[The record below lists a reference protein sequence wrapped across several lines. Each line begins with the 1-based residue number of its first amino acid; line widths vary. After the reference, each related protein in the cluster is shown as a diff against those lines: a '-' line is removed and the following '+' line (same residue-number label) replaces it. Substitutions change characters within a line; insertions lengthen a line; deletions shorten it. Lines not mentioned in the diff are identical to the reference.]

1 MKTRSRYLPPFL
13 VGFLLVCSA
22 APLSAD
28 EQRPN
33 ILFILTDDQR
43 WDGFGSSG
51 NERIHTPHLDRIA
64 ERGVHFRN
72 AFVTLAICS
81 PSRAACLTGRY
92 GSSNGVTTFG
102 AVNIKTG
109 EPTFARA
116 LRDAGYRTGLTGK
129 WHLKTT
135 PEECGFDFVAA
146 CWGNGTWYNR
156 RFTIDGEASKR
167 PGFVDDVTADE
178 SIRFIRES
186 QEGKKPFVLWMCT
199 QVPHMDNHHEW
210 PAEKQYLDNYD
221 IDEMPLPKTWN
232 DDLSGK
238 PEYLKTARNRTQAL
252 KYGYDKPEA
261 IRKHARDYY
270 AGVQQMDAAL
280 GRVLDELDRLDL
292 RGKTWIIYMG
302 DNGWMLGE
310 HGMTSK
316 VLPYEESMRVP
327 MVIAGPDTKRLTA
340 SDLVLNIDLTAT
352 IYELAGIPI
361 PDTLHGRSL
370 LQLVDGKSPKDWRTS
385 FLYEAPTSQL
395 GSQPLWAVRTQRW
408 KYIETQTSEDPD
420 DRFAELYD
428 MQADAVEIKNLA
440 REPEQ
445 QETVERLAAQLRR
458 HQKDIASQDAR
469 ASTRTAYD
477 KLEGIQARRSNNK
490 DVAIPPSE
498 N

>member
-1 MKTRSRYLPPFL
+1 MKTRWRYLPPFL
-13 VGFLLVCSA
+13 AGFLLVCSA
-22 APLSAD
+22 APLWAD

-64 ERGVHFRN
+64 EHGVHFRN

-92 GSSNGVTTFG
+92 GSSNGETAFG
-102 AVNIKTG
+102 NVSLNKG

-116 LRDAGYRTGLTGK
+116 LQDAGYKTGVTGK
-129 WHLKTT
+129 WHMKTT
-135 PEECGFDFVAA
+135 PEECGFDFVST
-146 CWGNGTWYNR
+146 CFGNGTWYER
-156 RFTIDGEASKR
+156 RFKINGKTRKI

-178 SIRFIRES
+178 SIHFIRES
-186 QEGKKPFVLWMCT
+186 QKGKKPFVLWMCT

-210 PAEKQYLDNYD
+210 PAEEQYLSNYD
-221 IDEMPLPKTWN
+221 IDEMPLPETWN

-252 KYGYDKPEA
+252 TYGYDKPEA

-280 GRVLDELDRLDL
+280 GRVLDELERLDL
-292 RGKTWIIYMG
+292 RATTWIIYMG
-302 DNGWMLGE
+302 DNGWLLGE

-327 MVIAGPDTKRLTA
+327 MVIAGPDTKQHTA

-370 LQLVDGKSPKDWRTS
+370 LQLVNGKPPKDWRTS
-385 FLYEAPTSQL
+385 FLYEAPTPQL
-395 GSQPLWAVRTQRW
+395 GSQPLWAIRTQRW
-408 KYIETQTSEDPD
+408 KYIETQISEDPD
-420 DRFAELYD
+420 DWFEELYD
-428 MQADAVEIKNLA
+428 MQTDAVEVKNLA
-440 REPEQ
+440 REPEHQ
-445 QETVERLAAQLRR
+445 GTVKDLATQLRNHR
-458 HQKDIASQDAR
+458 KEIASQDA
-469 ASTRTAYD
+469 
-477 KLEGIQARRSNNK
+477 EGDAARRN
-490 DVAIPPSE
+490 AIQYKE
-498 N
+498 TNYI

>member
-1 MKTRSRYLPPFL
+1 MKTRWRYLPPFL
-13 VGFLLVCSA
+13 AGFLLVCSA
-22 APLSAD
+22 APLWAD

-64 ERGVHFRN
+64 ERGVLFRN

-92 GSSNGVTTFG
+92 GSSNGVTAVG
-102 AVNIKTG
+102 AVALKAG

-116 LRDAGYRTGLTGK
+116 LHDVGYHTGVTGK

-135 PEECGFDFVAA
+135 PKECGFDFVST
-146 CWGNGTWYNR
+146 CFGNGTWYDR
-156 RFTIDGEASKR
+156 RFTIDGETSKR

-210 PAEKQYLDNYD
+210 PAEEQYLNNYD
-221 IDEMPLPKTWN
+221 VDEMPLPETWN

-270 AGVQQMDAAL
+270 AGVQQMDASL

-292 RGKTWIIYMG
+292 RVKTWIIYMG

-327 MVIAGPDTKRLTA
+327 MVIAGPDTKQHTA

-352 IYELAGIPI
+352 IYELAGVPI

-370 LQLVDGKSPKDWRTS
+370 LQLVNGKAPKDWRTS
-385 FLYEAPTSQL
+385 FLYEAPTPQL
-395 GSQPLWAVRTQRW
+395 GSQPLWAIRTQRW
-408 KYIETQTSEDPD
+408 KYIETQISTEPNDL
-420 DRFAELYD
+420 FAELYD
-428 MQADAVEIKNLA
+428 MQSDAIEVKNLA
-440 REPEQ
+440 REPQ
-445 QETVERLAAQLRR
+445 HQGTVKDLATQLRNHR
-458 HQKDIASQDAR
+458 KEIASQNA
-469 ASTRTAYD
+469 
-477 KLEGIQARRSNNK
+477 EGDSARRNATGDPSSGLHK
-490 DVAIPPSE
+490 TKISGIFIPH
-498 N
+498 